1 MRVDEGELLEGKVCI
16 ACLNDDCVRHR
27 IYANGDHYVYC
38 SICGRTT
45 RPCYSLVDAEEAFEW
60 CADPHYDGADTVLL
74 RICDINEWARA
85 GMLPNKD
92 LRLYDLRN
100 RINGD

>member
-1 MRVDEGELLEGKVCI
+1 MQVNEGELIEGKVCI

-27 IYANGDHYVYC
+27 VYVSGDHYVYC
-38 SICGRTT
+38 AICGRRT
-45 RPCYSLVDAEEAFEW
+45 RPCDSREDAEETFER
-60 CADPHYDGADTVLL
+60 CADPHYAGADTVLL
-74 RICDINEWARA
+74 RICDINKWAEM

-100 RINGD
+100 RINGY

>member
-1 MRVDEGELLEGKVCI
+1 MRVNEGELLEGKVCI

-27 IYANGDHYVYC
+27 VDEDGDHYVYC
-38 SICGRTT
+38 AICGRST
-45 RPCYSLVDAEEAFEW
+45 RPNDSQEDAEEAFDW
-60 CADPHYDGADTVLL
+60 CADPHYDGSGTVLL
-74 RICDINEWARA
+74 RISDINKWAEM

-92 LRLYDLRN
+92 LHLYDLRN